1 MINKD
6 YLYTK
11 IWNDLSDVV
20 LEPDSLYLYAQDPED
35 RSRYCSSKLSLKNVN
50 TAFEEISINDDDQ
63 MVISSNHNVVPL
75 TSTDAIK
82 RFFLLINLECYIWK

>member
-35 RSRYCSSKLSLKNVN
+35 RSRYCSSKLSLKNIN
-50 TAFEEISINDDDQ
+50 TIFEEISINGDDQ
-63 MVISSNHNVVPL
+63 MVISSNKNVVPL
-75 TSTDAIK
+75 SSTYAIEK
-82 RFFLLINLECYIWK
+82 FFSFY